1 MRANH
6 IETYSQEQPPHNN
19 MTLNEALQRLNNI
32 IVVNELLV
40 TLVQEQ
46 HQMLT
51 LLQTDIINLVSDNGR
66 HHRTIN

>member
-1 MRANH
+1 MQANH

-19 MTLNEALQRLNNI
+19 MTLNEVLQRLNNI
-32 IVVNELLV
+32 IAVNELLV

-46 HQMLT
+46 HEMLT